1 MSLLKN
7 IFIAF
12 FIFLSNNIFS
22 QAVGDFGSIANGN
35 YNSSGTWGIWNGAT
49 WTPAPGGAV
58 AGVNFPDRTINV
70 FIVTGTTVTMNL
82 SNLQCNTLNVQV
94 GGKIWNNTV
103 TNTYLNVHGD
113 IVCDGIIGNGVTF
126 DGLSLGI
133 ESAVCNVTGSGTF
146 DVSRIR
152 KNTNL
157 NRVTKFNIN
166 RDINIRFNSSSQVQ
180 IYNNNASGTSRFDV
194 TIAVGCTLNLTASG
208 ALTGNAAIDGDIVSG
223 GTTQSSGSFTING
236 VMIVTGTTY
245 LVTNNSGALIAGF
258 TTVAGSTTVTGP
270 TGSLTIGSSVI
281 GNGTLAGAFPDGTV
295 VISIINATTFTVSSS
310 ALSSASGGIYTGG
323 ACSWTINSGGILKT
337 GQVST
342 AFLTSSCTTVSGS
355 FAVTTASTANLTVG
369 SGISGTGIPPGAIIT
384 SITNATTFVISVAAT
399 VSASNSMNF
408 YGGTAGHMLR
418 VMPGGTLEITGSSG
432 FNSALP
438 ITNNTWDVRSGS
450 FTEYSAPAAQ
460 NVPLIPASSC
470 TAFGN
475 SSNAYGYLKISGT
488 GIKNMFN
495 SPSYNIAND
504 LNIVNTTGSP
514 ILASNNNTINML
526 GGNWY
531 NYNLLG
537 FDEQLSNVIF
547 VGSNLQTINTTGGE
561 RFYRLT
567 YFKLL
572 SSTLQFNCPVNCI
585 NWIAWTRNGPV
596 FLNGNRLTIENP
608 ASTAINN
615 AANPLRYIISET
627 VNNSSI
633 VQWNIGTVASP
644 STYTFPFGVPGAPNY
659 IPFIY
664 TIPAGTTVG
673 NLSVATYGT
682 PPNNLPWPVSPYVVN
697 NLGST
702 IGLTPDNRDATVDRF
717 WEIDVTAA
725 TPPVATVTFTYV
737 STELPVAP
745 YNSVALMVAQW
756 YDPGTDNWI
765 YPMSGQTTGSYFT
778 TTPGL
783 SDYGAWT
790 LSAIT
795 SPLPIELLSF
805 SAKANN
811 DIVDISWSTA
821 SEINNDFFTI
831 ERSYNG
837 VDFTS
842 IGTVNGAGNSS
853 MVLNYVSI
861 DEKPYPG
868 ISYYRLKQTDF
879 DGKYSY
885 STIAAVKFSADDK
898 IVIQAGPI
906 PATDK
911 IKLTCFGG
919 VKFSPVLYESDGRMV
934 KQFPVVS
941 EGLSDLDISDI
952 SKGIYILRVNSDFS
966 QKSLRIVKE

>member
-1 MSLLKN
+1 
-7 IFIAF
+7 
-12 FIFLSNNIFS
+12 
-22 QAVGDFGSIANGN
+22 
-35 YNSSGTWGIWNGAT
+35 
-49 WTPAPGGAV
+49 
-58 AGVNFPDRTINV
+58 
-70 FIVTGTTVTMNL
+70 
-82 SNLQCNTLNVQV
+82 
-94 GGKIWNNTV
+94 
-103 TNTYLNVHGD
+103 
-113 IVCDGIIGNGVTF
+113 
-126 DGLSLGI
+126 
-133 ESAVCNVTGSGTF
+133 
-146 DVSRIR
+146 
-152 KNTNL
+152 
-157 NRVTKFNIN
+157 
-166 RDINIRFNSSSQVQ
+166 
-180 IYNNNASGTSRFDV
+180 
-194 TIAVGCTLNLTASG
+194 
-208 ALTGNAAIDGDIVSG
+208 
-223 GTTQSSGSFTING
+223 
-236 VMIVTGTTY
+236 
-245 LVTNNSGALIAGF
+245 
-258 TTVAGSTTVTGP
+258 
-270 TGSLTIGSSVI
+270 
-281 GNGTLAGAFPDGTV
+281 
-295 VISIINATTFTVSSS
+295 
-310 ALSSASGGIYTGG
+310 
-323 ACSWTINSGGILKT
+323 
-337 GQVST
+337 
-342 AFLTSSCTTVSGS
+342 
-355 FAVTTASTANLTVG
+355 
-369 SGISGTGIPPGAIIT
+369 
-384 SITNATTFVISVAAT
+384 
-399 VSASNSMNF
+399 
-408 YGGTAGHMLR
+408 
-418 VMPGGTLEITGSSG
+418 
-432 FNSALP
+432 
-438 ITNNTWDVRSGS
+438 
-450 FTEYSAPAAQ
+450 
-460 NVPLIPASSC
+460 
-470 TAFGN
+470 
-475 SSNAYGYLKISGT
+475 
-488 GIKNMFN
+488 MFN

-615 AANPLRYIISET
+615 AANPLRYLISET
-627 VNNSSI
+627 VDNSSI
-633 VQWNIGTVASP
+633 VQWNIGTVASV
-644 STYTFPFGVPGAPNY
+644 STYTIPFGVPGAPNY

-811 DIVDISWSTA
+811 NIVDISWSTA

-837 VDFTS
+837 VDFTP

-885 STIAAVKFSADDK
+885 STIAAVKFSAEDK